1 MSVAVVG
8 DAFIDLIVSIENIKP
23 GETYHRKISIFSG
36 GLLNVAV
43 EISKLGEKVRF
54 LGKVGNDPFG
64 RYFKQFLM
72 ENGVEDLTLVDP
84 GLPTGLCVCLV
95 YENGERTMIASR
107 GANDNITM
115 EDIKQHIDGIK
126 SSRIAYFSGYS
137 LLKEETRS
145 SVLFCMKECRS
156 AGVRIFFNPGAP
168 NLIREE
174 FSGVIKNYV
183 DVLILN
189 QDEAMSLCESEDLQS
204 LNDFVGF
211 AVVTRGENGC
221 ALVRNREIIE
231 VSTEKI
237 SVKNTTGA
245 GDAFTA
251 GFIAGKLKGLN
262 DVECAKLGNKV
273 AAAFL
278 VKREGIA

>member
-1 MSVAVVG
+1 MSVTVVG
-8 DAFIDLIVSIENIKP
+8 DAFIDLIVPVENIRP
-23 GETYHRKISIFSG
+23 GETYHRKVLIFPG
-36 GLLNVAV
+36 GLSNVAV

-64 RYFKQFLM
+64 KHFKQFLM
-72 ENGVEDLTLVDP
+72 ENGVEDLTLIDP

-115 EDIKQHIDGIK
+115 EDIKQHIGGIK
-126 SSRIAYFSGYS
+126 SSKIAYFSGYS
-137 LLKEETRS
+137 LLKEKTRS
-145 SVLFCMKECRS
+145 SVLFCMRECHS

-174 FSGVIKNYV
+174 FSEVIKRYV

-189 QDEAMSLCESEDLQS
+189 QDEAMSLCGSKDLRS
-204 LNDFVGF
+204 LNNFVKL
-211 AVVTRGENGC
+211 AAVTRGENGC

-231 VSTEKI
+231 VRTEKVNI
-237 SVKNTTGA
+237 KNTTGA
-245 GDAFTA
+245 GDAFAA

-278 VKREGIA
+278 VKRERIA